1 MKTTWPKF
9 TYPVRPVMKFREY
22 ASAAKIRRLTKI
34 VSVNRGI
41 HGANPPRTTRNTP
54 MPHNVGPI
62 ARNFGIFT
70 EGSPQGG
77 TAGSGSQRGR
87 RSLCQGTYPRT
98 PARQQSAR
106 RG

>member
-9 TYPVRPVMKFREY
+9 TYPVRHVMKFREY

-41 HGANPPRTTRNTP
+41 HGANPPRTTRKTP

-62 ARNFGIFT
+62 AGNFGIFT
-70 EGSPQGG
+70 EGSTQGG
-77 TAGSGSQRGR
+77 TAGSGSRTGR
-87 RSLCQGTYPRT
+87 RTLSRAKRPTT
-98 PARQQSAR
+98 PD
-106 RG
+106 